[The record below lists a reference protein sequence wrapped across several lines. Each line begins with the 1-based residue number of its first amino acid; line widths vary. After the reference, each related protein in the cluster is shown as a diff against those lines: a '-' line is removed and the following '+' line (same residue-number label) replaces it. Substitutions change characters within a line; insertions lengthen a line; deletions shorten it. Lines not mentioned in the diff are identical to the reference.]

1 MKKIDI
7 LKRLYFDYTRNH
19 LKQIFLSL
27 FFSLFV
33 AGSTSAIAY
42 LLDPAIKKIF
52 IEKDKTLMVI
62 IPLFIMVAFT
72 IKGLSLYIAKVLM
85 IGVAEEIKK
94 EMQCNMLGNLISADT
109 ALIEGRHTGKF
120 ISILAN
126 DVNHITNLVSVALL
140 NVFKDSLTLVGL
152 LMVMFFQNWKLSLI
166 AIIMI
171 PLASFAAKILGKRI
185 GKVATEQ
192 MLKAGILNT
201 YLIELFKNHKLIKIF
216 QQEKYENERAEK
228 FINDV
233 KEKSKKIATVFIR
246 SSPIM
251 ETLTGIM
258 IAILIFYSGQLVLK
272 NEIEVNNF
280 FSFLAAM
287 MLAYQPVR
295 SLATV
300 NIAINQGLSAAMR
313 ILPVIDEKSKLTEN
327 EHDLEIKV
335 NKGDIEFK
343 NVSFKYD
350 NEDKQTTKPT
360 LNSVSLKILGSKMT
374 SIVGHS
380 GAGKST
386 ILNLIPRFYDI
397 NSGDILIDNQSVYK
411 SKISSLRKNIS
422 LVSQDTTL
430 FDDTIRN
437 NIAYANLEASQKEI
451 EEAANYSFA
460 SEFIEKLPNKY
471 ETIIGENGTR
481 LSGGEKQRLSIAR
494 AMLKKSQIILL
505 DEATSSLDAET
516 ENKIQEAINFLT
528 KDRTTIVIAHR
539 LSTILNSDKIYVID
553 SGKVVGEGTH
563 DQLLANSTL
572 YKNFYE
578 KQIRKK

>member
-7 LKRLYFDYTRNH
+7 LKRLFVDYTKKY
-19 LKQIFLSL
+19 LKKILLSL
-27 FFSLFV
+27 FFALLV

-52 IEKDKTLMVI
+52 IDKDQSLMII
-62 IPLFIMVAFT
+62 IPIFIIIAFAT
-72 IKGLSLYIAKVLM
+72 KGLSLYLAKVLM
-85 IGVAEEIKK
+85 IGVSEEVRMD
-94 EMQCNMLGNLISADT
+94 MQCDMLKNLISADT
-109 ALIEGRHTGKF
+109 SLIDSRHTGKF
-120 ISILAN
+120 ISNLTN
-126 DVNHITNLVSVALL
+126 DVNHITNLISVGIL
-140 NVFKDSLTLVGL
+140 NFFKDSATLIGL
-152 LMVMFFQNWKLSLI
+152 LCVMFFQNWKLSLI

-171 PLASFAAKILGKRI
+171 PLASFAAKTLGKRI
-185 GKVATEQ
+185 GKVSTEQ

-201 YLIELFKNHKLIKIF
+201 YLIELFKNHQLIKIF
-216 QQEKYENERAEK
+216 QQEKYENTRARK
-228 FINDV
+228 FMHEV
-233 KEKSKKIATVFIR
+233 KEKSKKIATIFVR

-258 IAILIFYSGQLVLK
+258 IAILIYYSGKLVLK
-272 NEIEVNNF
+272 NEIDINNF

-295 SLATV
+295 SLATL
-300 NIAINQGLSAAMR
+300 NITVSQGIAAAVR
-313 ILPVIDEKSKLTEN
+313 ILPIIDEKSKLTEN
-327 EHDLEIKV
+327 KNDLRLKV
-335 NKGDIEFK
+335 NNGDIEFK
-343 NVSFKYD
+343 NISFKYNEKDCD
-350 NEDKQTTKPT
+350 NV
-360 LNSVSLKILGSKMT
+360 LNSVNIKMLGGKMT

-386 ILNLIPRFYDI
+386 ILNLIPRFYDAI
-397 NSGDILIDNQSVYK
+397 SGDILIDNQSIYK
-411 SKISSLRKNIS
+411 STLSSIRENIS

-437 NIAYANLEASQKEI
+437 NIAYANLDASEKEI
-451 EEAANYSFA
+451 KEAAKYSFA
-460 SEFIEKLPNKY
+460 SEFIEKLPDKY

-494 AMLKKSQIILL
+494 AILKKSQIILL

-528 KDRTTIVIAHR
+528 KGRTTIVIAHR

-553 SGKVVGEGTH
+553 SGQVIGAGTH
-563 DQLLANSTL
+563 NELLVNSKV

-578 KQIRKK
+578 KQIKKV

>member
-1 MKKIDI
+1 
-7 LKRLYFDYTRNH
+7 L
-19 LKQIFLSL
+19 LSL
-27 FFSLFV
+27 FFALFV

-42 LLDPAIKKIF
+42 LLDPAIEKIF
-52 IEKDKTLMVI
+52 IEKDQTLMVI
-62 IPLFIMVAFT
+62 IPLFITVAFAT
-72 IKGLSLYIAKVLM
+72 KGLSLYMAKVLM
-85 IGVAEEIKK
+85 IGVAEEVRK
-94 EMQCNMLGNLISADT
+94 EMQCDMLGNLISADT
-109 ALIEGRHTGKF
+109 ALIEGKHTGKF

-140 NVFKDSLTLVGL
+140 NIFKDSLTLVGL

-171 PLASFAAKILGKRI
+171 PLASFAAKTLGKRI

-233 KEKSKKIATVFIR
+233 KEKSKKIATIFVR

-258 IAILIFYSGQLVLK
+258 IAILIFYSGKLVLK
-272 NEIEVNNF
+272 NEIDVNNF

-300 NIAINQGLSAAMR
+300 NIAISQGLSAAIR

-350 NEDKQTTKPT
+350 NRDKETTKPT

-397 NSGDILIDNQSVYK
+397 NSGDILIDSQSVYK
-411 SKISSLRKNIS
+411 STISSLRKNIS

-451 EEAANYSFA
+451 EEAAKYSFA

-494 AMLKKSQIILL
+494 AILKKSQIILL

-516 ENKIQEAINFLT
+516 ENKIQDAINFLT

-553 SGKVVGEGTH
+553 AGKVVGEGTH